1 LIATRY
7 FFSQFWCE
15 FTVKVLKE
23 FVYEDYIFK
32 EREIE
37 LRNRMKELEKYSE
50 EIKKKETEKLNQNK
64 SSIFQREQ
72 ITKRNFFL

>member
-1 LIATRY
+1 M
-7 FFSQFWCE
+7 
-15 FTVKVLKE
+15 KE

-32 EREIE
+32 EKENE

>member
-1 LIATRY
+1 
-7 FFSQFWCE
+7 
-15 FTVKVLKE
+15 LKE

-32 EREIE
+32 ERENE
-37 LRNRMKELEKYSE
+37 LRNRMKEFEKYSE

-64 SSIFQREQ
+64 SSIFQKEQ